1 MLRQGLRST
10 PQLRRTA
17 GILLVAA
24 CLTAGGCAT
33 SRFDA
38 EPPTV
43 RLDQVRLLDVDWS
56 GQSFV
61 LVFAAE
67 NPNGFPLP
75 VRSVDYAVQLA
86 GQRFA
91 TGSATEGFT
100 LPARGAGKF
109 SIEVHTDLLSS
120 ASMLSALIFREGRRE
135 IDYELAGELGLDIPF
150 ARPLRFRETGRVD
163 LARQ

>member
-1 MLRQGLRST
+1 MLRQGLR
-10 PQLRRTA
+10 PAA
-17 GILLVAA
+17 GMLVVAA

-33 SRFDA
+33 ARFDA

-43 RLDQVRLLDVDWS
+43 RLDSVRLVDANWS
-56 GQSFV
+56 GQNFV

-100 LPARGAGKF
+100 LPARGAGTF
-109 SIEVHTDLLSS
+109 SIEVHTDLLGS

-135 IDYELAGELGLDIPF
+135 IDYELAGELRVDMPF
-150 ARPLRFRETGRVD
+150 ARPLRFREAGRVD
-163 LARQ
+163 LARR

>member
-1 MLRQGLRST
+1 MLRQGLR
-10 PQLRRTA
+10 PAA
-17 GILLVAA
+17 GALVVAA

-43 RLDQVRLLDVDWS
+43 RLAGVRLVDADWS
-56 GQSFV
+56 GQRFV
-61 LVFAAE
+61 LDFAAE

-75 VRSVDYAVQLA
+75 VRSVDYTVRLA

-91 TGSATEGFT
+91 SGSATEGFT
-100 LPARGAGKF
+100 LPARGAGDF
-109 SIEVHTDLLSS
+109 SIEVHTDLLGS

-135 IDYELAGELGLDIPF
+135 IDYDLAGELGLNIPF
-150 ARPLRFRETGRVD
+150 AKPLQFRESGRVG
-163 LARQ
+163 LAGR

>member
-1 MLRQGLRST
+1 MLRQGLR
-10 PQLRRTA
+10 PAA
-17 GILLVAA
+17 GVLVVAA

-43 RLDQVRLLDVDWS
+43 RLDSVRLLEADWS

-91 TGSATEGFT
+91 SGSATEGFT
-100 LPARGAGKF
+100 LPARGAGQF
-109 SIEVHTDLLSS
+109 SIEVHTDLLGS
-120 ASMLSALIFREGRRE
+120 ASTLSALIFREGRRE

-163 LARQ
+163 LARQW